1 MHLAD
6 TLYEIL
12 LLLDL
17 LWEVYDK
24 DEAGIWKALDERIY
38 RILEFIDESAAQ
50 GVTRQSLSLT
60 SKKQKFDCKDE
71 NEDYWDS
78 GVTDVPSVI
87 LGTERRGEHTYSF

>member
-17 LWEVYDK
+17 LWESYDK
-24 DEAGIWKALDERIY
+24 DETGIWKALDERIY
-38 RILEFIDESAAQ
+38 RILKFIDESAAQ

-71 NEDYWDS
+71 NEDY
-78 GVTDVPSVI
+78 
-87 LGTERRGEHTYSF
+87 

>member
-24 DEAGIWKALDERIY
+24 DEAGIWKALDEQIC
-38 RILEFIDESAAQ
+38 RILEFMNESAIQ
-50 GVTRQSLSLT
+50 GARAEILKPNV
-60 SKKQKFDCKDE
+60 KKTK
-71 NEDYWDS
+71 
-78 GVTDVPSVI
+78 I
-87 LGTERRGEHTYSF
+87 

>member
-12 LLLDL
+12 SLLDL

-38 RILEFIDESAAQ
+38 RILGFIDESAAQ
-50 GVTRQSLSLT
+50 GVTLRSLSLT
-60 SKKQKFDCKDE
+60 SKKQKLDCKDD
-71 NEDYWDS
+71 NDDY
-78 GVTDVPSVI
+78 
-87 LGTERRGEHTYSF
+87 

>member
-12 LLLDL
+12 VLFDL

-50 GVTRQSLSLT
+50 GVTPRSLSLT
-60 SKKQKFDCKDE
+60 SKKQKIDCKDE
-71 NEDYWDS
+71 NEDY
-78 GVTDVPSVI
+78 
-87 LGTERRGEHTYSF
+87 

>member
-12 LLLDL
+12 VLLDL

-38 RILEFIDESAAQ
+38 RILEFINESVAQ
-50 GVTRQSLSLT
+50 GVPLRSLSLT

-71 NEDYWDS
+71 NEDY
-78 GVTDVPSVI
+78 
-87 LGTERRGEHTYSF
+87 

>member
-24 DEAGIWKALDERIY
+24 DESDIWKALDERIY
-38 RILEFIDESAAQ
+38 RILKFIDESAAQ

-60 SKKQKFDCKDE
+60 SKKPKFDCKDG
-71 NEDYWDS
+71 NGDY
-78 GVTDVPSVI
+78 
-87 LGTERRGEHTYSF
+87 

>member
-12 LLLDL
+12 VLLDL

-24 DEAGIWKALDERIY
+24 DEAGIWKALDERMY

-50 GVTRQSLSLT
+50 GVTLRSLSLT
-60 SKKQKFDCKDE
+60 SKKQKLDCKDD
-71 NEDYWDS
+71 NDDY
-78 GVTDVPSVI
+78 
-87 LGTERRGEHTYSF
+87 

>member
-6 TLYEIL
+6 TLNEIL
-12 LLLDL
+12 SLLDL
-17 LWEVYDK
+17 LWEVHDK

-50 GVTRQSLSLT
+50 AVTRKSLSLT

-71 NEDYWDS
+71 NEDY
-78 GVTDVPSVI
+78 
-87 LGTERRGEHTYSF
+87 